1 MALPFI
7 FTRPPSVEDKP
18 SIVQV
23 VSRED
28 VLWNRPVFRAPP
40 LKISPPNVQPE
51 VFKILATPA
60 VPSAVR

>member
-1 MALPFI
+1 MALPFV
-7 FTRPPSVEDKP
+7 FTRPPSADDKP
-18 SIVQV
+18 SIVQM

-40 LKISPPNVQPE
+40 LKVSPPNVQRD

-60 VPSAVR
+60 VAVANS